1 MVRHL
6 VKPGITGL
14 AQVSGYRG
22 GIETKLDIKN
32 RVRFDIFYVE
42 NWSILM
48 DLRIIAK
55 TFFQVIYGDKKAY

>member
-1 MVRHL
+1 M
-6 VKPGITGL
+6 
-14 AQVSGYRG
+14 SGYRG
-22 GIETKLDIKN
+22 GIETEHDIKS